1 MKKTDDAPV
10 IARRISE
17 FLCDYAPQFLTNS
30 GHTLKGYRDSLVLY
44 FQFLQE
50 NGVSA
55 ECLSR
60 LHLEKEWIEKWI
72 VWLKD
77 TRKNSP
83 DTCNNRLASF
93 RRFLEYLAEKDIS
106 MAYLYQDSKRIKR
119 QKCTKKK
126 VSGLTREA
134 VTAMLAAPDT
144 STRIGRRD
152 LVFLTL
158 LYATAARLDEIR
170 SIKLGDI
177 HLEAAKPYITL
188 HGKGQ
193 KIRTAYLLPRAVAL
207 LEAYIKETCG
217 QTAGADTL
225 LFSSR
230 VNGHGK
236 LTEAALDKRIKIY
249 AAKANS
255 QCKDVPL
262 KTHAHLFRHAK
273 ASHWIEDG
281 LSIVEVQFLLGHEQI
296 ETTMKY
302 LDITTEEKI
311 KALATLE
318 SETEKKAEKKW
329 KGKPES
335 LIDFCDLKR

>member
-10 IARRISE
+10 TARRISE
-17 FLCDYAPQFLTNS
+17 FLCDYAPRFLTNS
-30 GHTLKGYRDSLVLY
+30 GHTLKGYRDSLVLC

-144 STRIGRRD
+144 STMIGRRD

-158 LYATAARLDEIR
+158 LYATAAGLDEIR

-177 HLEAAKPYITL
+177 HLEAARPYITL

-296 ETTMKY
+296 KTTMKY

-318 SETEKKAEKKW
+318 SGTEKKAEKKW

-335 LIDFCDLKR
+335 LIDFCGLKR

>member
-17 FLCDYAPQFLTNS
+17 FLCDYAPQFLTGS
-30 GHTLKGYRDSLVLY
+30 EHTLKGYKDALVLY

-50 NGVSA
+50 NGVSPEA
-55 ECLSR
+55 LSR

-93 RRFLEYLAEKDIS
+93 RRFLEYLAEKDIG

-119 QKCTKKK
+119 QKCPKKK
-126 VSGLTREA
+126 VSGLTRDA
-134 VTAMLAAPDT
+134 VAAMLSAPDT

-152 LVFLTL
+152 L
-158 LYATAARLDEIR
+158 D
-170 SIKLGDI
+170 DI
-177 HLEAAKPYITL
+177 HLEAAKPYISL
-188 HGKGQ
+188 HGKGK

-207 LEAYIKETCG
+207 LQAYIKETYG
-217 QTAGADTL
+217 QTGGTDAL
-225 LFSSR
+225 LFPSR
-230 VNGHGK
+230 VSGHGK
-236 LTEAALDKRIKIY
+236 LTEAALDKRIKTY
-249 AAKANS
+249 AAQANVH
-255 QCKDVPL
+255 CKDVPL
-262 KTHAHLFRHAK
+262 NTHAHVRRHAK

-281 LSIVEVQFLLGHEQI
+281 LSIVEIQFLLGHEQI
-296 ETTMKY
+296 ETTMRY
-302 LDITTEEKI
+302 LDITTEDKV

-318 SETEKKAEKKW
+318 SETEKGTEKKW
-329 KGKPES
+329 KKDPES
-335 LIDFCDLKR
+335 LVDFCGLKR